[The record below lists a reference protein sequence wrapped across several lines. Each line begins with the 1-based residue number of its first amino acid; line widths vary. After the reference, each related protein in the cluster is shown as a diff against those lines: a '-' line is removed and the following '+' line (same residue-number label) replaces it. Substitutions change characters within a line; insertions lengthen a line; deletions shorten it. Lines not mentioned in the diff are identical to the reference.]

1 MSLLLNIDT
10 TGETAIVNVA
20 ENGTVL
26 FEITNSLQHSHAA
39 FVQPAVQE
47 VLAKAGIQLVDIDAV
62 AVSHGPG
69 SYTGIRVGMASAKGL
84 CYAAGKPLIVVSQLE
99 ILAKDY
105 IDVMENESGPTL
117 VVPMID
123 ARRME
128 VFTAAYDK
136 LLSEV
141 ISPAAMVLEHG
152 SFSNILLNHRVAFTG
167 SGAAKW
173 QQLCD
178 HPNASFATPVN
189 KGLAFSLLSFKKYS
203 ENDSVN
209 LTYAEP
215 LYIKDFFSP
224 TKY

>member
-20 ENGTVL
+20 EDGNVL
-26 FEITNSLQHSHAA
+26 FEITNSLQHNHAA
-39 FVQPAVQE
+39 FVQPAVQQLL
-47 VLAKAGIQLVDIDAV
+47 VTAGIQVSDIAAV

-84 CYAAGKPLIVVSQLE
+84 CYAAGKPLIVVNQLE
-99 ILAKDY
+99 ILAKDC
-105 IDVMENESGPTL
+105 IDAMDKESGPTL

-141 ISPAAMVLEHG
+141 IVPAAMILEPG
-152 SFSNILLNHRVAFTG
+152 SFSNVLLNHHVVFTG
-167 SGAAKW
+167 SGVAKW

-178 HPNASFATPVN
+178 HPNASFTTPVN
-189 KGLAFSLLSFKKYS
+189 KGLAFSHLSFKKFS

-224 TKY
+224 AKY